1 MKQATSMK
9 EASSYRR
16 KPAWATL
23 LLVSVAVFLL
33 PVAMTGAGVA
43 LPEIAQ
49 DFHPSSQSLKW
60 VVSGYNVTF
69 AALMLA
75 FGTIADRVGRR
86 RIFQIGITLFGASA
100 LVGMLANSVILLDIT
115 RVTGGIGAAATLTAG
130 STLVASRFEGTQRV
144 RAFGIFGTALGAGL
158 AFGPLVSALTM
169 EFMGWRGILLV
180 PTVLGLLVAVFT
192 PMLKESRNT
201 DSKPV
206 DWTGTVTFTLGLVL
220 LIFALVEAPTYGW
233 TSGLVIG
240 SLVATV
246 LLFAGF
252 AVAEKRQRHPMFEL
266 SLLRNTG
273 FMGVNAAA
281 VAMAFTLLP
290 LLVLLPTYFS
300 AVKGYSALGA
310 GSVLIIVTIPTLI
323 IPLLAPVIAKFLS
336 VRVQLTAAMV
346 TAAGGMV
353 WLSTIQPHTSIS
365 ALVGPLLLTGAGYG
379 MTLAIVDGAAISSV
393 DLKRAGMAS
402 GMFNAMRLTGDTAAA
417 AVGGSLL
424 LTITSSHLAGKVA
437 DPDKVTEDLNGGIH
451 TTSVVAADAFTS
463 ALHVVIWIS
472 VALALITAPLVW
484 RALRPKKV
492 ASPVIMSG
500 GPSSTGSAALDE
512 SPAGSGPT
520 AELASEPAGGGNRSG
535 ETM

>member
-1 MKQATSMK
+1 MSNTTTAEEVPALS
-9 EASSYRR
+9 R

-33 PVAMTGAGVA
+33 PIAMTGAGVA
-43 LPEIAQ
+43 LPEIAK
-49 DFHPSSQSLKW
+49 DFHPSSQALQW

-86 RIFQIGITLFGASA
+86 RIFQIGIALFAVSA

-115 RVTGGIGAAATLTAG
+115 RITGGIGAAATLTAG

-158 AFGPLVSALTM
+158 AFGPLVSALMM
-169 EFMGWRGILLV
+169 EFMGWRGILLL
-180 PTVLGLLVAVFT
+180 PAALGMLVAVFT
-192 PMLKESRNT
+192 PALRESRNP
-201 DSKPV
+201 DAKRV

-220 LIFALVEAPTYGW
+220 LIFALVEAPTYSW
-233 TSGLVIG
+233 TSGLVLG
-240 SLVATV
+240 SLAATV
-246 LLFAGF
+246 LLFAAF
-252 AVAEKRQRHPMFEL
+252 AVAEKKQRHPMFDL

-323 IPLLAPVIAKFLS
+323 IPMLAPVIAKWLS
-336 VRVQLTAAMV
+336 VRVQLTAAMLI
-346 TAAGGMV
+346 AAGGMI
-353 WLSTIQPHTSIS
+353 WLSTIQPDTGIA
-365 ALVGPLLLTGAGYG
+365 ALVGPLLLTGTGYG

-437 DPDKVTEDLNGGIH
+437 DPGKVTADLNSGVH
-451 TTSVVAADAFTS
+451 TTSAVAADAFTS
-463 ALHVVIWIS
+463 ALHVVIWVS
-472 VALALITAPLVW
+472 VILALITAPLLW
-484 RALRPKKV
+484 RALRPKKTPSTVV
-492 ASPVIMSG
+492 AAG
-500 GPSSTGSAALDE
+500 GPSGTGPAIAADAG
-512 SPAGSGPT
+512 PAGEDLVQADRG
-520 AELASEPAGGGNRSG
+520 RVV
-535 ETM
+535 